1 MLAGELGAD
10 LLAGLQGGAEVVD
23 GWLDGDLAFTTPWG
37 FEFSE
42 LTVPTFVW
50 QGTADLMVPFHHG
63 RYLAERIPAAVVHL
77 EEGEGHLLL
86 AVAHSSACPNGAGKS
101 TTMRM
106 IVGLDHP
113 TAGSVTVNGRRYAA
127 HPAPLH
133 EVGVRLGAKA
143 VHTGRAARNHLRA
156 MAAT

>member
-63 RYLAERIPAAVVHL
+63 RYLAERILAAVVHL
-77 EEGEGHLLL
+77 EEGEGHLSL
-86 AVAHSSACPNGAGKS
+86 P
-101 TTMRM
+101 
-106 IVGLDHP
+106 
-113 TAGSVTVNGRRYAA
+113 
-127 HPAPLH
+127 
-133 EVGVRLGAKA
+133 
-143 VHTGRAARNHLRA
+143 
-156 MAAT
+156 